1 MVFFRKMNNQKTLE
15 QSRKIKFIYF
25 TVWKYMFNHNNSSSW
40 YHVNDDDVADDVA
53 YGMVAIS
60 NRKLKYEYK
69 NLLFINI
76 DLGP

>member
-1 MVFFRKMNNQKTLE
+1 
-15 QSRKIKFIYF
+15 
-25 TVWKYMFNHNNSSSW
+25 MFNHNNSSSW
-40 YHVNDDDVADDVA
+40 YHVNDDDVADDVT

-76 DLGP
+76 DLGA